1 MKNFGS
7 GLITEITGTKG
18 RESDKASDQEDM
30 RVFSHVVRCK
40 GEIWL
45 SNADACPIG
54 VHSVGRQLVMTPGGN
69 GVSKPWMGKVH
80 EVHPLGDPTS
90 ALSKEEDREVWSMF
104 DLTNDAIEEL
114 RALKG
119 WTDRFGDRGS
129 ELVLIGIRL
138 DKKLILK
145 ELHNALLT
153 DAELNAPDRRKAW
166 ASDLTDYFFDG
177 MPLWD
182 LEDILGEEES
192 EDICDAEEDE
202 G

>member
-7 GLITEITGTKG
+7 GLFKEITGTRV
-18 RESDKASDQEDM
+18 REFDKASDEEDM

-45 SNADACPIG
+45 SNADSCPIG

-80 EVHPLGDPTS
+80 EVYPFGDQNS
-90 ALSKEEDREVWSMF
+90 ALSREEDREIWSMF
-104 DLTNDAIEEL
+104 DLTNNVIEEL
-114 RALKG
+114 RASNG

-129 ELVLIGIRL
+129 ELVFIGIRL
-138 DKKLILK
+138 DKKLIVK

-153 DAELNAPDRRKAW
+153 DAELDAPDRKKAW
-166 ASDLTDYFFDG
+166 ASDLADYFFDG
-177 MPLWD
+177 MPLWE
-182 LEDILGEEES
+182 LEDILGEEDS

-202 G
+202 E